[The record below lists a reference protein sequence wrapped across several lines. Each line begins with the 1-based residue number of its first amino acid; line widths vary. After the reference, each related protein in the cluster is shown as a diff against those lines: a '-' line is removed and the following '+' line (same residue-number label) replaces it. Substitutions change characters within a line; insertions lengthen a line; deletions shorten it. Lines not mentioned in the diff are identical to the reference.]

1 MSAIKNN
8 KNVAVGIHVGPSYT
22 RLSTAAFVLST
33 TGNAFNVTPSV
44 VSNALGSRSTPSI
57 VTVDANTE
65 GAVVIGEAAKKNVMR
80 ESSNADNKGEVV
92 KTNSYL
98 KKLSNGDNADSL
110 HFFGMLKELAAETSG
125 VGMKGADRLKCVLAV
140 PAGAGQAE
148 VDRLVEAAGAGFNKP
163 TSFIGVLS
171 EPAAVC
177 VAHGLTGS
185 HTNSHTPSWST
196 AIVIDWTATGLTA
209 TLVKRVGSSD
219 LIQLG
224 ASKTDNEVNA
234 ESLVDLMMGHCAT
247 MFKRK
252 TGGDVWESKKAIA
265 KLRIVCE
272 TAVRTLDRGASA
284 TVEADGLVDGM
295 DLRVPVSKPR
305 WEMLSGS
312 VVAKGKEFI
321 SSLAEG
327 VKVDVCLMS
336 GSVCAMPSVKAM
348 VTGLFEGAW
357 QGLGNVACEEA
368 VAVGC
373 AVQACLM
380 VEAGIEESRAGLKG
394 QNIDVEVAE
403 EVKIGLAKVEGDKV
417 DENSIKVIV
426 GDGTAVGVEVAGF
439 LAGLNKGDAAAVV
452 DMNDG
457 NKILVKIDDCDE
469 GELKVGIR
477 LGKEG
482 GVVVRVGEGEI
493 AC

>member
-1 MSAIKNN
+1 MSAIKSN
-8 KNVAVGIHVGPSYT
+8 KNVAVGIHVGGSYT

-33 TGNAFNVTPSV
+33 AGNAFNVTPSV
-44 VSNALGSRSTPSI
+44 ISNSLGSRSTPSI
-57 VTVDANTE
+57 VTDDANTE
-65 GAVVIGEAAKKNVMR
+65 GAVVIGEAAKKNAMR
-80 ESSNADNKGEVV
+80 EGSNADNKGEVV
-92 KTNSYL
+92 KGRSFV
-98 KKLSNGDNADSL
+98 KKLAEGDNSDSL
-110 HFFGMLKELAAETSG
+110 HFFGHLKELAAEASG

-140 PAGAGQAE
+140 PVGATQE
-148 VDRLVEAAGAGFNKP
+148 EIDRLVTAAGAGFNKP
-163 TSFIGVLS
+163 TSFVGVLS

-185 HTNSHTPSWST
+185 HTNSHNPEWSN
-196 AIVIDWTATGLTA
+196 ALVVDWTASGLTA

-224 ASKTDNEVNA
+224 ASKTDNSVNA
-234 ESLVDLMMGHCAT
+234 ETLVDLMMGHCAT

-265 KLRIVCE
+265 KLRTACE

-312 VVAKGKEFI
+312 VVAKGKELI
-321 SSLAEG
+321 SSVSEG
-327 VKVDVCLMS
+327 VNVDVVLMS

-348 VTGLFEGAW
+348 VDGLFEGAW
-357 QGLGNVACEEA
+357 TGLGNVACEEA
-368 VAVGC
+368 VTVGC

-380 VEAGIEESRAGLKG
+380 VEAGIEESGAGKE
-394 QNIDVEVAE
+394 QNIVVEVVD
-403 EVKIGLAKVEGDKV
+403 EVKIGLAKVVGDAV
-417 DENSIKVIV
+417 DENSIKVV
-426 GDGTAVGVEVAGF
+426 VRNGTAVGVEVAGF
-439 LAGLNKGDAAAVV
+439 LAGISKGDTAAVV

-457 NKILVKIDDCDE
+457 NKVLVKIEDCDE

-482 GVVVRVGEGEI
+482 GLVVRVGDGEI